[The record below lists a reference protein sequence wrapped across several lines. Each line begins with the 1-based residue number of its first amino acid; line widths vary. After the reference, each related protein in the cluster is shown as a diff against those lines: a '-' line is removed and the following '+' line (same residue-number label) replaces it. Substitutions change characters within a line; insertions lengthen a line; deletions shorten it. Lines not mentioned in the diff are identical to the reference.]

1 MVTVTG
7 GRLRPGLAARAPEE
21 RLLVGAAC
29 AGVAILAAVTA
40 VIGAGGSLIDRP
52 ALFITL
58 RTILAVGLALL
69 ALVVLA
75 RGPNRRL
82 AGLLVALAYAFAL
95 TGLTGVVS
103 PGLFTL
109 GRVAVTAAVLLT
121 LYLSCA
127 YPSGRIEERLARVVF
142 TTGAVVLTALQAA
155 AVLLSDMAPVA
166 GPFVRCTGA
175 GCPANPFRLLSV
187 ADRTSDALSA
197 ALAVATALAAC
208 AAAFVIARRT
218 VKASRLRR
226 RTLAPV
232 CVWNIVAALAYGS
245 FVALRALDGHAE
257 LLVPAAAIVAGLLAA
272 MPLAIAVGIA
282 RGRVLA
288 IGGLEHM
295 IAALGGHPTLTELER
310 TTARAF
316 ADPTLALYVWHP
328 ARGQYLDSRGHAVEL
343 SAVGAGRAVTRFDDD
358 AGYSVAAA
366 VHDPV
371 LSDDPDVLDA
381 AGTAIRL
388 TLDNA
393 RLQTDLS
400 AYIRELEASRQRVAW
415 AADEERRR
423 IEQDLHDGAQ
433 QDLIGLRIKLD
444 RLESLVASDPAALG
458 RGIADAGRRIDLAIA
473 HIRDLAKGIYPSV
486 LRDLGLHAALSA
498 VARDLP
504 VVLTLRGRPP
514 RFAPEVETAIYFTCL
529 EALQNVAKH
538 AGPDARASLSL
549 SAQRGH
555 LRFTIIDDGPGFDA
569 GRTAGSRGLT
579 NMRDRIAAVG
589 GELTI
594 TSAPGA
600 GTTVS
605 GSVPTHG

>member
-1 MVTVTG
+1 M
-7 GRLRPGLAARAPEE
+7 
-21 RLLVGAAC
+21 
-29 AGVAILAAVTA
+29 
-40 VIGAGGSLIDRP
+40 
-52 ALFITL
+52 
-58 RTILAVGLALL
+58 
-69 ALVVLA
+69 
-75 RGPNRRL
+75 
-82 AGLLVALAYAFAL
+82 
-95 TGLTGVVS
+95 
-103 PGLFTL
+103 
-109 GRVAVTAAVLLT
+109 
-121 LYLSCA
+121 
-127 YPSGRIEERLARVVF
+127 
-142 TTGAVVLTALQAA
+142 
-155 AVLLSDMAPVA
+155 
-166 GPFVRCTGA
+166 
-175 GCPANPFRLLSV
+175 
-187 ADRTSDALSA
+187 
-197 ALAVATALAAC
+197 
-208 AAAFVIARRT
+208 
-218 VKASRLRR
+218 
-226 RTLAPV
+226 
-232 CVWNIVAALAYGS
+232 
-245 FVALRALDGHAE
+245 
-257 LLVPAAAIVAGLLAA
+257 PAAAIVAGLLAA

-282 RGRVLA
+282 RRPRARDRRTRAL
-288 IGGLEHM
+288 
-295 IAALGGHPTLTELER
+295 IAATRRPSDSDR
-310 TTARAF
+310 ARAHDGARF
-316 ADPTLALYVWHP
+316 ADPTLALYVRRP
-328 ARGQYLDSRGHAVEL
+328 ARGPVPRLPDHAVEL